1 MKQVYLHF
9 REFELGFLT
18 QKDDVFVWV
27 PNTESIRMFNEKYTG
42 ASDLFLLEQN
52 EPVVYEKIPYHFVD
66 FVESSP
72 RADLAKKVG
81 ITENDSDFDK
91 LCKLA
96 TLDYFNIDFVI
107 KA

>member
-18 QKDDVFVWV
+18 QKNDVFVWV
-27 PNTESIRMFNEKYTG
+27 PNTESIRMFDEKYTA
-42 ASDLFLLEQN
+42 ASDLLLLSKT
-52 EPVVYEKIPYHFVD
+52 EPMVYERIPYHFVD
-66 FVESSP
+66 FVESAP
-72 RADLAKKVG
+72 RADIAKKAG
-81 ITENDSDFDK
+81 ITAADSEFDR

>member
-27 PNTESIRMFNEKYTG
+27 PNTESIRAFETKYTG
-42 ASDLFLLEQN
+42 ASDMLLLDKN

-66 FVESSP
+66 FVETYP
-72 RADLAKKVG
+72 RADLAKQCG
-81 ITENDSDFDK
+81 ITANDSDFDR

-96 TLDYFNIDFVI
+96 TLDYFNMDFEI
-107 KA
+107 KI